1 MKDILYNII
10 IYRDM
15 QKLEIYKEENL
26 IFEKYYLT
34 ESEIYQPILLK
45 TKDCKDI
52 NKIEIIYK

>member
-1 MKDILYNII
+1 MKDILYKII
-10 IYRDM
+10 IYRDI

>member
-1 MKDILYNII
+1 MKDILYKII
-10 IYRDM
+10 IYRDI

-26 IFEKYYLT
+26 IFEKYYST

-52 NKIEIIYK
+52 NKIEITYK